1 MANKS
6 DLANVYLDIVEGS
19 YSSIDVDNVDNEKY
33 PLLKNVQFYNVS
45 MEAGICILHF
55 LITFFPQKNWWI

>member
-1 MANKS
+1 MIMANKS

-33 PLLKNVQFYNVS
+33 PLLKNFQFYNVS
-45 MEAGICILHF
+45 MEAGIC
-55 LITFFPQKNWWI
+55 TF